1 MSSPDNLYKVPGRVY
16 KKKYFIHL
24 LVSCFMESVVESWV
38 STLEHHA
45 SPSTPERLDDCGM
58 VSINGPQLVHAD
70 AVIKDALK
78 LYWKDSKY
86 GDGHFIRRSNN
97 IKCYTAGSAALDSL
111 VRIPCKLAFMTS

>member
-1 MSSPDNLYKVPGRVY
+1 MARAIICTSV
-16 KKKYFIHL
+16 
-24 LVSCFMESVVESWV
+24 ESVVESWV

-45 SPSTPERLDDCGM
+45 SPSRSNMSPERLDDCAM

-70 AVIKDALK
+70 VVIKDALK
-78 LYWKDSKY
+78 LYWDGSKH

-111 VRIPCKLAFMTS
+111 VKIPCRLAFMTS